1 MILVSTN
8 NLTKWSLYCSEFQN
22 DECNENSNWAI
33 GTSSQKLTGDLLISK
48 SWICWHSKIL
58 DLTLFYLF
66 EEMIFFFFDLR
77 NMYTKGFFKKWYSI
91 VKVLNDKPAC
101 FNSQSSNSCIVI
113 WIHQRQILN
122 LWSFWIDMKEE
133 D

>member
-1 MILVSTN
+1 MILVSTS

-58 DLTLFYLF
+58 DLTLFYRF
-66 EEMIFFFFDLR
+66 GEMIFFFYLR
-77 NMYTKGFFKKWYSI
+77 NMHTKGFFKRWYSI
-91 VKVLNDKPAC
+91 IKVLNDKPAR
-101 FNSQSSNSCIVI
+101 FDSQSSNSCIVI
-113 WIHQRQILN
+113 WIHLKQILN
-122 LWSFWIDMKEE
+122 LWSFWIDIKEE
-133 D
+133 N